1 MMKDVLFEK
10 VIDHISLLL
19 NSKNATEE
27 LRKLVILEMT
37 VNSDCEALEYVE
49 VLHLVILRL
58 ADFYKDPILEEI
70 WYDYLEAD
78 DESFSD
84 AA

>member
-1 MMKDVLFEK
+1 MNNKDFLFEK
-10 VIDHISLLL
+10 VIDHISILL
-19 NSKNATEE
+19 NSVDSRDE
-27 LRKLVILEMT
+27 LRKMVILEMT
-37 VNSDCEALEYVE
+37 VNKDCQELEYVE

-70 WYDYLEAD
+70 WYDYLEAED
-78 DESFSD
+78 DSAK